1 MRREE
6 GMEGNEEPGV
16 CPTTAIRL
24 QYIVKMR
31 F

>member
-1 MRREE
+1 MRSEE
-6 GMEGNEEPGV
+6 GMGGNEELGV
-16 CPTTAIRL
+16 CPATAIRL